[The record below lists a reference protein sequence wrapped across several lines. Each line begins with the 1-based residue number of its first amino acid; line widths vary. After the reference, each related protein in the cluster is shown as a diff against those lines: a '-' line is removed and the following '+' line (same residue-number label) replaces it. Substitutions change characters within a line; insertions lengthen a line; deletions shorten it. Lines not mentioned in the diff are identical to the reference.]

1 MAPPTKTDLEKMDW
15 VYKAQ
20 PFVDVPSKDSV
31 DIKTM
36 DWAYQA
42 QPFVRNPAP
51 PPAVGRSF
59 GYIFGSLI
67 FVVSH
72 FSSLFARFFLRS

>member
-1 MAPPTKTDLEKMDW
+1 MALPTPDNLKTMD
-15 VYKAQ
+15 YAHQGQ

-42 QPFVRNPAP
+42 QPFVRNLAP

-72 FSSLFARFFLRS
+72 FLSLFARFFLR